1 MNADDKKLIDKKGI
15 SEETIEQQLSR
26 FKEGFPFLKIESVA
40 VIGNGITRFDDAE
53 VARNVKTW
61 KKFQAGG
68 GRIEKFVPASGAAS
82 RMFKNI
88 FAFVNSGRTT
98 PETDFEKQYFDNID
112 KFAFYGLLDKACQK
126 LYGTHVR

>member
-1 MNADDKKLIDKKGI
+1 MMNADDKKLIDKKGI

-61 KKFQAGG
+61 KKFQAGPVTDQ
-68 GRIEKFVPASGAAS
+68 VPADSAS
-82 RMFKNI
+82 SSTAPQN
-88 FAFVNSGRTT
+88 
-98 PETDFEKQYFDNID
+98 
-112 KFAFYGLLDKACQK
+112 
-126 LYGTHVR
+126 